1 MCVCVCV
8 CERGIVYSIRGGS
21 GPKAFVRARRLH
33 HSPRP
38 SGGRG
43 ATSRRA
49 FFVGP
54 GLARVR
60 FFSFQFVNKTRVLK

>member
-1 MCVCVCV
+1 MCVCV

-38 SGGRG
+38 SGGG
-43 ATSRRA
+43 ATSRA

-60 FFSFQFVNKTRVLK
+60 FFSSQFVKNSCVK